1 MRVKRSA
8 QRRGGLGVSEWC
20 ARAARKGW
28 RPGVWLLAALGACA
42 AVLAP
47 GSARAASCVQID
59 EQRDGLSAEERS
71 SVLTLFEAALSEE
84 RQEVVREG
92 CTDTWTLYHVRLGE
106 SLTVVVQ
113 SSRGMR
119 RERVNEIEDLPPLY
133 SQLVRS
139 LLSGSELTTD
149 GGAVNRKNVTESQ
162 TEPQR
167 VHAEAM
173 WYAKLGYGTTTADGF
188 HSGPQFGFGRR
199 WELDT
204 VGIDLAFLNFL
215 TYQDSDE
222 FSGMSVGWIEL
233 GADYFFDAFGNSS
246 PYVGAGL
253 SLGSHT
259 IPSGDG
265 EFEGS
270 GLQGKAMVG
279 YEFFRAST
287 IRLLAQFDAVLPMY
301 RLARKTSDGLGN
313 TVTAHTYSP
322 NFMFSLGLGW
332 GSSSK

>member
-1 MRVKRSA
+1 VLRARLL
-8 QRRGGLGVSEWC
+8 RRRRAWQLALGLS
-20 ARAARKGW
+20 
-28 RPGVWLLAALGACA
+28 ALGA
-42 AVLAP
+42 VLLP
-47 GSARAASCVQID
+47 GSAYAASCVQID
-59 EQRDGLSAEERS
+59 EQRDGLSADERS
-71 SVLTLFEAALSEE
+71 SARTLFEAALSEE
-84 RQEVVREG
+84 RQEVSREG
-92 CTDTWTLYHVRLGE
+92 CSETWTLYHVRLGE

-113 SSRGMR
+113 SPRGTR
-119 RERVNEIEDLPPLY
+119 RERVNQIEDLPPMY

-139 LLSGSELTTD
+139 LLSGSQLTND
-149 GGAVNRKNVTESQ
+149 GTAINRKNVTEAQ

-167 VHAEAM
+167 VHAEAI
-173 WYAKLGYGTTTADGF
+173 WYAKLGYGMTTADGF

-204 VGIDLAFLNFL
+204 VGIDLAFFNFL
-215 TYQDSDE
+215 TYQDSEE

-246 PYVGAGL
+246 PYLGAGL

-259 IPSGDG
+259 IPSEAG

-287 IRLLAQFDAVLPMY
+287 IRLLVHFDAVLPMY
-301 RLARKTSDGLGN
+301 RLARKTSDGAGN
-313 TVTAHTYSP
+313 TLTDHTYSP
-322 NFMFSLGLGW
+322 TFLLSLGLGW